1 MDETR
6 RRNLERLLRPDCVAF
21 VGGEAAAFAAARC
34 AELGYQG
41 DIWLVNPRHREIEG
55 RRCHPSVRDL
65 PRAPD
70 ATFVAVPAATTIE
83 VVAEL
88 AALGAGAAVC
98 HASGFSE
105 VGAAGRALEADLVN
119 AAGALALVGPNCLGV
134 FNNLDRVC
142 LGLGGSPPPGL
153 GRGPAVISQ
162 SGTIPT
168 IMDWNRRSLEFAFV
182 ASIGN
187 SPVIHASDL
196 IEVLADDPRITA
208 IAVHVEAIADTP
220 AFVRAA
226 EAARVRDVPVV
237 VLKTGRTVP
246 GAVLA
251 QSHTGA
257 LIGDDAVYDALF
269 ERAGVMR
276 VDSVA
281 HLVEALKL
289 FTVSAAPT
297 GPRLAVFMPSGAE
310 ASMCADLIHD
320 SVLELPPPNPAQ
332 AERLREQLP
341 GFANV
346 SNPLDY
352 HNHIWGN
359 REAQSRVMHTLVR
372 EGYDLAVLVID
383 FPNDAIES
391 TEWDVAIDA
400 LLDVHARVDVPM
412 VVISCMPEGLPEPVR
427 RKLMEAHI
435 APLQGLE
442 DALHVIALALVQRR
456 RRWAL
461 SAIGGA
467 SAPLVPAKST
477 SARQLQDE
485 WESKK
490 LLAEHG
496 LAAPPGRK
504 VGFEEVAP
512 AACEVGFPV
521 VLKTLSPVFAH
532 KTEVGAVALSLVD
545 EGEAL
550 AAARDMQER
559 LGAKTFLVERMMSSP
574 VAELI
579 VGVKSEP
586 PLGIALVLGA
596 GGELVELI
604 EERALLLLPVE
615 REDVRRAL
623 MGLRTWRLLE
633 GFRGRP
639 PGDTEAVIDAVM
651 AVAGAAEA
659 LVDSVAEIDVNPLLV
674 MPRGEGAVA
683 GDALVTRFEA

>member
-6 RRNLERLLRPDCVAF
+6 RRNLERLLRPACVAF
-21 VGGEAAAFAAARC
+21 VGGAAAAFAAGRC

-55 RRCHPSVRDL
+55 RRCYPSVRDL

-105 VGAAGRALEADLVN
+105 VGAAGRALEEELVN

-226 EAARVRDVPVV
+226 EVARERDVPVV

-257 LIGDDAVYDALF
+257 LVGDDAVYDALF

-281 HLVEALKL
+281 RLVEALKL

-320 SVLELPPPNPAQ
+320 SVLELPPPNPTQ

-341 GFANV
+341 VFANV

-383 FPNDAIES
+383 FPNDAIEP

-400 LLDVHARVDVPM
+400 LLDVHARVDIPM
-412 VVISCMPEGLPEPVR
+412 VVVSCMPEGLPEPVR
-427 RKLMEAHI
+427 RKLMEADI

-456 RRWAL
+456 RQRAL

-504 VGFEEVAP
+504 VGREGLVR
-512 AACEVGFPV
+512 AARDVGFPV

-532 KTEVGAVALSLVD
+532 KTEVGAVALSLID
-545 EGEAL
+545 ESEAL

-615 REDVRRAL
+615 REEVRRAL
-623 MGLRTWRLLE
+623 MALRTWRLLE

-651 AVAGAAEA
+651 AVARAAEA